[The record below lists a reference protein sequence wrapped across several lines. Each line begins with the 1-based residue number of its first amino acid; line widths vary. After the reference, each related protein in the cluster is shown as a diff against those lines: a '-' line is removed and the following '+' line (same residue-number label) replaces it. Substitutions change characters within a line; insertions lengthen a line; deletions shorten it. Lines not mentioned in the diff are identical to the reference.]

1 LTLLALPPTVEE
13 VDSFLNNSSEEAYTQ
28 LIDKLLNS
36 HAYSE
41 RMAVDW
47 MDLSRYAD
55 SHGLHADGLRTMWPW
70 RDWVIKAFD
79 ENMPYDQFV
88 TWQLAGD
95 LLPNATREQKLATA
109 FNRNS
114 PMTAEGGVIDEEWRL
129 NYVFDRT
136 ETMSTAFLGLTVACA
151 KCHDHKFDPVS
162 QKDYYQLT
170 AFFNNIR
177 ELGMTGDDG
186 DYGPLLPLPD
196 ETTEQH
202 LQRLENSITQ
212 IEKEIELNATD
223 LASLETYMDELPS
236 TNKVMDSRIGYY
248 PFDKVEKDKTKKKK
262 GHPFIADGNKN
273 VGSRLAPKVVP
284 GDKRQCLA
292 L

>member
-1 LTLLALPPTVEE
+1 MIILLLKKHQENNLDFSKPASKETLIRRVYFDLTGLPPTVAQVEA
-13 VDSFLNNSSEEAYTQ
+13 FLNNSSE
-28 LIDKLLNS
+28 D
-36 HAYSE
+36 AYSDLVDRLLDSDAYAE
-41 RMAVDW
+41 RMAVEW

-70 RDWVIKAFD
+70 RDWVIKSFK

-95 LLPNATREQKLATA
+95 LMPNATIEQKLATA

-170 AFFNNIR
+170 AFF
-177 ELGMTGDDG
+177 
-186 DYGPLLPLPD
+186 
-196 ETTEQH
+196 
-202 LQRLENSITQ
+202 
-212 IEKEIELNATD
+212 
-223 LASLETYMDELPS
+223 
-236 TNKVMDSRIGYY
+236 
-248 PFDKVEKDKTKKKK
+248 
-262 GHPFIADGNKN
+262 
-273 VGSRLAPKVVP
+273 
-284 GDKRQCLA
+284 
-292 L
+292 